1 VSSSGYNL
9 AGNHRPYTLGGYHW
23 QNDKAS
29 KNRAVAADVLEIKRN
44 VKLVEGWQTCRFGKV
59 GLVLINDRLHW
70 LGRDLLGMIGSFATF
85 HSTNRKAM
93 TMTAPT
99 VTMPITRALF
109 QAYVEPPNEMGTCIY

>member
-44 VKLVEGWQTCRFGKV
+44 VKEIRPVDYSVEGAH
-59 GLVLINDRLHW
+59 D
-70 LGRDLLGMIGSFATF
+70 
-85 HSTNRKAM
+85 
-93 TMTAPT
+93 
-99 VTMPITRALF
+99 
-109 QAYVEPPNEMGTCIY
+109 